1 MARQASKTQRVA
13 LAVGA
18 ALLTS
23 SVHAQVLLGVSFA
36 DNFPFGP
43 FLPNE
48 SIEIFATLTNVSAD
62 QTITI
67 CEGVCIG
74 DSFTYSLGGLTGLP
88 PGYTFFFG
96 DDPNE
101 AVFDGQVAGAL
112 LPGAERDFIFGVFTP
127 IAPAA
132 PGMYPFST
140 QLQIFAAT
148 AERPMLDTPTFSGNW
163 EVVACSPFP
172 GGGSTGGCFPGP
184 GPFPAP
190 EPTTLALFGI
200 ALAGLGLWRRRK

>member
-1 MARQASKTQRVA
+1 MDATLVGLLALVRLLFRGVKKSRRVA

-23 SVHAQVLLGVSFA
+23 SVHAEVLLGVSFS

-48 SIEIFATLTNVSAD
+48 SIEIFATVTNDSAD

-74 DSFTYSLGGLTGLP
+74 DSFTYSLGGLASIP
-88 PGYTFFFG
+88 SGYSFFFG
-96 DDPNE
+96 NVPDE

-112 LPGAERDFIFGVFTP
+112 LPGAERDFIFGVYTP
-127 IAPAA
+127 IAPAS
-132 PGMYPFST
+132 PGMYAFST

-148 AERPMLDTPTFSGNW
+148 AERPNARYVDF
-163 EVVACSPFP
+163 
-172 GGGSTGGCFPGP
+172 
-184 GPFPAP
+184 
-190 EPTTLALFGI
+190 FGQ
-200 ALAGLGLWRRRK
+200 L